1 MSLDFIGGLIVG
13 LACALSGLLLGC
25 VLALWLLRD
34 QDHGHGGGDWDIEEL
49 DPDPEPGHDL
59 DPFDERGHLVT

>member
-25 VLALWLLRD
+25 VLALWLLRNED
-34 QDHGHGGGDWDIEEL
+34 KGHGGGDWDIEEL
-49 DPDPEPGHDL
+49 DPDPEPSVHA
-59 DPFDERGHLVT
+59 